1 MKRILVACGNGI
13 ATSTVV
19 ASKVKEYLAS
29 QGIEAETTQTKLMEV
44 PGKVE
49 GYDLLIT
56 TGQFEGKTGDVLV
69 VKGMPILTGIGV
81 EQTMAEI
88 QSYLNGQK

>member
-19 ASKVKEYLAS
+19 ATKIRNYLADK
-29 QGIEAETTQTKLMEV
+29 GIQADTTQTRLTEV

-49 GYDLLIT
+49 GYDLLVT
-56 TGQFEGKTGDVLV
+56 TGEFSGDRKGVPYI
-69 VKGMPILTGIGV
+69 KGMSLLTGIGAD
-81 EQTMAEI
+81 QTLQEI
-88 QSYLNGQK
+88 SDVLNK